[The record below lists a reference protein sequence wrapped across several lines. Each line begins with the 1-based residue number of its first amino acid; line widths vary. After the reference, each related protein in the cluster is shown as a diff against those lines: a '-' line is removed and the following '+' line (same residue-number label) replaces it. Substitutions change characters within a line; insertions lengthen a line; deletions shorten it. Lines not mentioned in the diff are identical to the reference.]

1 MEHDFIG
8 FSFDGIHSS
17 KLNILRVSE
26 GDRYEEELFPEAED
40 LTIEIPG
47 NEGSY
52 YFDSYFQPR
61 NFSISIAFDSM
72 TEAQFRKMRRL
83 FGTKKI
89 CELIFDE
96 RPYKVYM
103 AKVASPIQLSYICF
117 DERAKVISDTA
128 RNGVRRDR
136 ENDSTTEESF
146 SETIIIPANDSYI
159 YKLKHTPIGEV
170 DIQNIDNYSIE
181 DNIYTF
187 TNETDED
194 IEVIVSYN
202 YEVLIP
208 AWEQITPY
216 IYSNEKER
224 IYKGEGT
231 IEFICYYP
239 FAKSLFKV
247 LDFYNNGVITDT
259 IYDNVNEWKE
269 SSGILTQAER
279 NEYMIDIPQFWTSYG
294 AEVTDIT
301 VYNPGDLDAGF
312 YLYLPFINNQIEPA
326 HSNTLVITGSDNSL
340 VLDTITSKDESHR
353 ETGVIINTVNHL
365 VEGVIFDPLSE
376 QFDGRTPTWKRTGY
390 IYNEHIKHGDFFKIK
405 RNDWSVD
412 NQIYTRSIRF
422 NYLGKE
428 GETNRGIY
436 IYYDYLYF

>member
-103 AKVASPIQLSYICF
+103 AKVASPIQLSYVCF
-117 DERAKVISDTA
+117 DERARYIGDTITEGGLRTITEETTIIDEETEEETTIITRKKEDITPWIYSDT
-128 RNGVRRDR
+128 
-136 ENDSTTEESF
+136 
-146 SETIIIPANDSYI
+146 
-159 YKLKHTPIGEV
+159 
-170 DIQNIDNYSIE
+170 
-181 DNIYTF
+181 
-187 TNETDED
+187 
-194 IEVIVSYN
+194 
-202 YEVLIP
+202 
-208 AWEQITPY
+208 
-216 IYSNEKER
+216 KER

-301 VYNPGDLDAGF
+301 VYNPGDLDVGF